1 MKEMARDAHTVRDVL
16 DSFTRFLFGHPSL
29 TWDGKVQDEGYLV
42 AAVLGLD
49 HSEAHRPARLPD
61 FRLARLPRSVGAR
74 RRMCLVVVN
83 PLGAVVDGA
92 IMAVNEGGDV
102 AEKEGSK
109 TWTKHKE

>member
-1 MKEMARDAHTVRDVL
+1 MRKTKEVFFVIHFHSHVSCSAT
-16 DSFTRFLFGHPSL
+16 PSL
-29 TWDGKVQDEGYLV
+29 TWDGKVQDEGHLI

-61 FRLARLPRSVGAR
+61 FRLARLAWSVGAR
-74 RRMCLVVVN
+74 HRMCLVVVGC
-83 PLGAVVDGA
+83 LGAVVDGA
-92 IMAVNEGGDV
+92 VVAVNEGGDV